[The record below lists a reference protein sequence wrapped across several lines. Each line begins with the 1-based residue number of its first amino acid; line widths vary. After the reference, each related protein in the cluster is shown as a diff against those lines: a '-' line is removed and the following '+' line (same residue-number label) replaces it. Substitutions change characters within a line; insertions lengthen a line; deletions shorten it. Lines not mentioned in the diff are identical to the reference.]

1 MTTIE
6 VVAAIIVNDS
16 GETLMV
22 RKTGTKVFIQPGGKP
37 ETGETPLAALQRELH
52 EELGL
57 VIADDDLEF
66 LGVFESDA
74 ANEPGFRVRSHAF
87 WCHAQVHGFA
97 IAAEI
102 EEARWVDPNDTS
114 LTLAPL
120 STEFFLPL
128 VRSATSEVV

>member
-1 MTTIE
+1 MTTIN

-22 RKTGTKVFIQPGGKP
+22 RKTGTHVFIQPGGKP
-37 ETGETPLAALQRELH
+37 EAAETPLAALQRELH

-57 VIADDDLEF
+57 EIADDELEF
-66 LGVFESDA
+66 VGVFESDA

-87 WCHAQVHGFA
+87 WCHAQVLDFA

-102 EEARWVDPNDTS
+102 AEARWVDPKDTS
-114 LTLAPL
+114 LRLAPL

-128 VRSATSEVV
+128 VRSANSGVA